1 MSASSLWKRLSGPC
15 KVGIVFAVVAVVL
28 TVVGQLRQPDSIT
41 FRSLAMGTL
50 IGGGSWGLVAW
61 AIAYAAWD
69 VESELADTDSAERTP
84 ADEASA
90 SG

>member
-1 MSASSLWKRLSGPC
+1 MNASSLWKRLSGPC
-15 KVGIVFAVVAVVL
+15 KVGIAVALVAIVL

-41 FRSLAMGTL
+41 FRSLAMGIL

-69 VESELADTDSAERTP
+69 VENELAETDLSEPSP